1 VVGKKQE
8 TSKEAANPTLASVGK
23 EMAQPRFEK
32 VISQRLVAVLPIAK
46 RLEGHSLATPITDR
60 GGVGANP
67 QLGQLNDLRNDS
79 TCGKERE

>member
-1 VVGKKQE
+1 
-8 TSKEAANPTLASVGK
+8 
-23 EMAQPRFEK
+23 MAQPRFEK

-46 RLEGHSLATPITDR
+46 RLEGRSLSTPITDR

-67 QLGQLNDLRNDS
+67 QLGQLNDLRNDP